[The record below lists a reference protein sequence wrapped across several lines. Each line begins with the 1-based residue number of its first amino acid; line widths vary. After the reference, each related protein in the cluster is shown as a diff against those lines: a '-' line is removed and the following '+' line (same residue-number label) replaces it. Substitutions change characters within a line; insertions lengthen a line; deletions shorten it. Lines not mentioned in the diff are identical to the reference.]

1 MKLTSI
7 LPLAILPFFVACMND
22 GSSKEQKLSNNH
34 VTLKDYNI
42 IIAPDLSNRI
52 NMALYPKPIHDTV
65 LLRDLIAHSSDLLAL
80 NTRRSGQADIY
91 KIDFINRGILNGSS
105 FDPKKMTI
113 DFNRFDKNQIDRV
126 KYIRQGLKSDEQL
139 FSNEIKRVYD
149 YSLKNQTG
157 ADVWNYFNET
167 VKASLV
173 DATPK
178 RIENESN
185 ILVDKKNNNV
195 VLLLTDGYLESANR
209 GKGYRLD
216 PALIAK
222 IRKEF
227 KTSGKSD
234 LAAFIKANSAY
245 AINKT
250 DFNLKDVNIFIG
262 ELVDRSLDKYGVAK
276 EQPTDFQ
283 IVKVVWEKWLKDSGC
298 PNVKII
304 QAVNTKQQFY
314 LEFEQFLKTL

>member
-1 MKLTSI
+1 MKIFAI
-7 LPLAILPFFVACMND
+7 LPLTILPLFLACMGE
-22 GSSKEQKLSNNH
+22 GSSKEPESTNNQ

-52 NMALYPKPIHDTV
+52 NMELYPKPIHDTV
-65 LLRDLIAHSSDLLAL
+65 LLSDLISHSSDLLTL
-80 NTRRSGQADIY
+80 NTRRSGQSDIY
-91 KIDFINRGILNGSS
+91 KIDFINRGILNSSS

-113 DFNRFDKNQIDRV
+113 DFNRFDNNQMDRV
-126 KYIRQGLKSDEQL
+126 KYIRHGLKSDEQQ
-139 FSNEIKRVYD
+139 FSNEVKRVYD

-157 ADVWNYFNET
+157 ADVWNYFNVT
-167 VKASLV
+167 VKTSLV
-173 DATPK
+173 DASSK
-178 RIENESN
+178 RIQSESD

-195 VLLLTDGYLESANR
+195 VLLLTDGYLESANG
-209 GKGYRLD
+209 GKGYRLG
-216 PALIAK
+216 PELIAK

-227 KTSGKSD
+227 KASGKSD
-234 LAAFIKANSAY
+234 LATFIKSDPSY

-283 IVKVVWEKWLKDSGC
+283 IVKVVWEKWLKDSGS
-298 PNVKII
+298 PNVKVI
-304 QAVNTKQQFY
+304 QAVNTKQEFY
-314 LEFEQFLKTL
+314 QEFQQFLKTL

>member
-1 MKLTSI
+1 MKVTNI

-22 GSSKEQKLSNNH
+22 GSSKEEELPNNQ

-65 LLRDLIAHSSDLLAL
+65 LISSLIGHSSDLLTL

-91 KIDFINRGILNGSS
+91 KIDFINRGILNGTS
-105 FDPKKMTI
+105 FEPKKMTI
-113 DFNRFDKNQIDRV
+113 DFNRFENNQMDRV
-126 KYIRQGLKSDEQL
+126 KYIRQGLKADEQQFSDEV
-139 FSNEIKRVYD
+139 KRVYD

-167 VKASLV
+167 VKVSLV
-173 DATPK
+173 DASPK
-178 RIENESN
+178 RIQSDNN

-195 VLLLTDGYLESANR
+195 VLLLTDGYLENANK

-222 IRKEF
+222 IRQDF
-227 KTSGKSD
+227 KASRKSD
-234 LAAFIKANSAY
+234 LAAFIKSDSAY
-245 AINKT
+245 ALNKT
-250 DFNLKDVNIFIG
+250 DFNLKDVNIFIA

-283 IVKVVWEKWLKDSGC
+283 IIKVVWEKWLKDSGS
-298 PNVKII
+298 PNVKVV
-304 QAVNTKQQFY
+304 QAVNTKQEFY
-314 LEFEQFLKTL
+314 QEFEQFLKTL

>member
-1 MKLTSI
+1 MKVTNI

-22 GSSKEQKLSNNH
+22 GSSKEEELPNNQ

-65 LLRDLIAHSSDLLAL
+65 LISSLIGHSSDLLTL
-80 NTRRSGQADIY
+80 NPRRSGQADIY
-91 KIDFINRGILNGSS
+91 KIDFINRGILNGTS
-105 FDPKKMTI
+105 FEPKKMTI
-113 DFNRFDKNQIDRV
+113 DFNRFENNQMDRV
-126 KYIRQGLKSDEQL
+126 KYIRQGLKADEQQFSDEV
-139 FSNEIKRVYD
+139 KRVYD

-173 DATPK
+173 DASPK
-178 RIENESN
+178 RIKSDNN

-195 VLLLTDGYLESANR
+195 VLLFTDGYLENANK

-222 IRKEF
+222 IRQDF
-227 KTSGKSD
+227 KASRKSD
-234 LAAFIKANSAY
+234 LAAFIKSDSAY
-245 AINKT
+245 ALNKT
-250 DFNLKDVNIFIG
+250 DFNLKDVNIFIA

-283 IVKVVWEKWLKDSGC
+283 IIKVVWEKWLKDSGS
-298 PNVKII
+298 PNVKVV
-304 QAVNTKQQFY
+304 QAVNTKQEFY
-314 LEFEQFLKTL
+314 QEFEQFLKTR